1 MLSIP
6 SATASHLPLKPT
18 TPPARADAPA
28 ADGAAA
34 ARAADGAAAPTA
46 AEPAAPVRREFTP
59 PESALRDLQLPFSV
73 GFGAGRA
80 AQANL
85 NAQQQAAA
93 AAAQAA
99 AAREAATRSAY
110 VVPPTAPGARLD
122 TSA

>member
-28 ADGAAA
+28 ADGV
-34 ARAADGAAAPTA
+34 AAAPAADAAAVPTP
-46 AEPAAPVRREFTP
+46 AEPARREFTP
-59 PESALRDLQLPFSV
+59 PASALRDLQLPFSV

-80 AQANL
+80 APANL